1 MDTRRLAVYLS
12 RTRVGLGIAMML
24 APRAAMWPWLGGAAD
39 GAVAGLLIRT
49 LGARDFVLGAG
60 AAIAVGEQRG
70 AANWVSM
77 NALIDGADAVASLVT
92 PGLPARAR
100 IVGVLAASSAVV
112 HLALAR
118 QLAREEVATP

>member
-1 MDTRRLAVYLS
+1 MDTRRLALYLS

-24 APRAAMWPWLGGAAD
+24 APRATMWPWLGATTG
-39 GAVAGLLIRT
+39 GAVPGVLIRT

-70 AANWVSM
+70 AANWISM
-77 NALIDGADAVASLVT
+77 SALVDGADAVASLVT

-100 IVGVLAASSAVV
+100 IVGALAASSAVV

-118 QLAREEVATP
+118 ELAREEAATP